1 MISASFPGCGDEI
14 TWNHAECQEFPAGG
28 KLPDGRTMIA
38 AFRPFL
44 VRQTAFYVFTQDNR
58 FGDFLHG
65 FATLAA
71 LSLNRKISL
80 LLGHSE
86 FALENSLGTLH
97 KFSRLQLF
105 GKMQI
110 LAFQP
115 RTLDFCSHPKTD
127 GRN

>member
-1 MISASFPGCGDEI
+1 MSRISARRD
-14 TWNHAECQEFPAGG
+14 
-28 KLPDGRTMIA
+28 KLPDGRTMIE
-38 AFRPFL
+38 AFPPLL

-58 FGDFLHG
+58 LGDFLHG

-80 LLGHSE
+80 LLGHPE
-86 FALENSLGTLH
+86 FALENSLGALH

-110 LAFQP
+110 LAFQA
-115 RTLDFCSHPKTD
+115 RHLDFCSH
-127 GRN
+127 